1 MTDPNTVNP
10 SGEVEASPSPT
21 SHFYTA
27 SLPSQPL
34 RNLAAAA
41 ADNKAGAEGGGP
53 PRAGPSSNLKNKSCM
68 MPRQDL
74 DQITTF
80 SEILDSLKNYPSE
93 KELKE
98 MSNTTKPK
106 DMMYMAPLGPSQVDI
121 GNLSSR

>member
-1 MTDPNTVNP
+1 M
-10 SGEVEASPSPT
+10 EASPSPT

-41 ADNKAGAEGGGP
+41 ADNKAGAEGGDPPGP
-53 PRAGPSSNLKNKSCM
+53 ATNLKRKSCQ

-93 KELKE
+93 KEPKE
-98 MSNTTKPK
+98 MSNTTKTK

>member
-1 MTDPNTVNP
+1 M
-10 SGEVEASPSPT
+10 
-21 SHFYTA
+21 
-27 SLPSQPL
+27 
-34 RNLAAAA
+34 
-41 ADNKAGAEGGGP
+41 
-53 PRAGPSSNLKNKSCM
+53 SCV

-93 KELKE
+93 KESKE
-98 MSNTTKPK
+98 LNNMTKPK